1 MTLSKWMGQFRV
13 SKRANLRQDMSMV
26 FRRGLSLVAVATLC
40 SLVLTG
46 CAQSSQQ
53 YGSDSKDGVYFAVP
67 NSWHQISSKDLN
79 HEESLST
86 AQGAAER
93 LALVH
98 YQVAFSV
105 NPKVTAKQ
113 VLSLTA
119 PDEPVVYTR
128 VRGLTSDEI
137 QQVSYNDLRNLVLP
151 LSTWEDGTATSVP
164 VYSVDTDEEAVQ
176 KGGRGVHT
184 IFSFTSNG
192 VSQTLNQTGL
202 LSNDHHMLV
211 MLIARCTTTCYT
223 KNKSLIEKIVK
234 SFTFRGS
241 K

>member
-1 MTLSKWMGQFRV
+1 
-13 SKRANLRQDMSMV
+13 MV

-53 YGSDSKDGVYFAVP
+53 YGSDTKDGVYFAVP

-79 HEESLST
+79 HEESFST

-105 NPKVTAKQ
+105 DPKFTAKD

-119 PDEPVVYTR
+119 PTQPVVYTR
-128 VRGLTSDEI
+128 VRGLTNDEI

-151 LSTWEDGTATSVP
+151 LSTWEDGTATSIP
-164 VYSVDTDEEAVQ
+164 VYSVATDEEAVQ

-184 IFSFTSNG
+184 VFSFTSNG
-192 VSQTLNQTGL
+192 VSQTLNQTGWI
-202 LSNDHHMLV
+202 SNDHHMLV
-211 MLIARCTTTCYT
+211 MFIARCTTACYT
-223 KNKSLIEKIVK
+223 KNQSLIEKIVK

>member
-1 MTLSKWMGQFRV
+1 
-13 SKRANLRQDMSMV
+13 MV

-67 NSWHQISSKDLN
+67 NGWHTISTKDLN

-98 YQVAFSV
+98 YQIAFSAQS
-105 NPKVTAKQ
+105 KFSASD

-119 PDEPVVYTR
+119 PEQPVVYVR
-128 VRGLTSDEI
+128 VRGLTNDEI
-137 QQVSYNDLRNLVLP
+137 QQVSYNDLRNLVVP
-151 LSTWEDGTATSVP
+151 LSTWEDGTASSIP
-164 VYSVDTDEEAVQ
+164 VYNVSTDEEAVQ

-184 IFSFTSNG
+184 VFNFTSNG

-211 MLIARCTTTCYT
+211 MFIARCTTACYT
-223 KNKSLIEKIVK
+223 KNQSLIEKIVK

-241 K
+241 N